1 MFTIKKE
8 LVLTAINSSNDNTK
22 FSDEMGVI
30 YQSIWVSIINNTSIK
45 ITFSEDE
52 LKNKTIY
59 TGFSRIDN
67 VSELKKIINT
77 LTSENIDLTD
87 STFNGFIK
95 EFKNVTYLSSNNTI
109 QFS

>member
-1 MFTIKKE
+1 MSTIKKE

-22 FSDEMGVI
+22 FSDEKGVI
-30 YQSIWVSIINNTSIK
+30 YQSIWVSIINNASIK
-45 ITFSEDE
+45 IAFSEDE
-52 LKNKTIY
+52 LKNKKRY

-77 LTSENIDLTD
+77 LTYENIDLTD
-87 STFNGFIK
+87 STFNGVIK
-95 EFKNVTYLSSNNTI
+95 EFKNVTYLSSYNTI